1 MRTATAIARTLGV
14 PLARVCCSGR
24 KRLFQSCSA
33 GSIPATRSVTRRP
46 RSCRCVPNN
55 SKAVPRE
62 RQDTRRRALPRRS
75 EKAEHEPQSKQEQ
88 ESEPVEALAGARW
101 GSDRA
106 GRSLRG
112 LLVDHEPQTTSA
124 AHECHDSRLEIDG
137 AGRLARA
144 GPRLREGQRSTVVRD
159 ALQDDLANERCL

>member
-1 MRTATAIARTLGV
+1 
-14 PLARVCCSGR
+14 
-24 KRLFQSCSA
+24 
-33 GSIPATRSVTRRP
+33 
-46 RSCRCVPNN
+46 
-55 SKAVPRE
+55 VPRE

-75 EKAEHEPQSKQEQ
+75 EKAEHEPERQHEHEPQSKQEQ